1 MGSVLSPSPA
11 ICCKKCG
18 SDEYLYRFDDGL
30 ILCDQCRRTTPFLK
44 VRSLKEALIEKCGIS
59 LSKKGYIIAN
69 KANMRRLERYILD
82 HCKSATGSRF
92 DGMVDGHSNVDHSI
106 LSALETAWNV
116 INNDR
121 YGRGIYATDDAQH
134 SQPRISIGDCC
145 YDVAFHF

>member
-1 MGSVLSPSPA
+1 MGSVSSTSPA
-11 ICCKKCG
+11 CYQDNPGLAGCKRSINGCEEC
-18 SDEYLYRFDDGL
+18 SPA
-30 ILCDQCRRTTPFLK
+30 PFIK

-59 LSKKGYIIAN
+59 LSKNGHIIAN

-82 HCKSATGSRF
+82 HCKSATGSEF

-106 LSALETAWNV
+106 QSALEVAWNV

-145 YDVAFHF
+145 YDVAFHM